1 MGGNNNYVRG
11 NVASFRQTFFQ
22 KLPQNTFPKTL
33 WNETKNLPIG
43 VGVIEHLLTVTDT
56 KDFQNVLVSAQV
68 KTNTFGSALFIGG
81 PKTCEFAVVRLAR
94 LIHFTDR

>member
-1 MGGNNNYVRG
+1 MGQV
-11 NVASFRQTFFQ
+11 
-22 KLPQNTFPKTL
+22 
-33 WNETKNLPIG
+33 KNLPIG

-68 KTNTFGSALFIGG
+68 KTNTFGPALFIGG
-81 PKTCEFAVVRLAR
+81 SKTCEFAVVRLAR